1 MLRLWPCS
9 LPWPRTKLIMTLIEE
24 CFPIT
29 KKHEQHAEELVILW
43 PYSLYKF
50 ILFDAAH
57 KILKGLEHVKR
68 NALHADL
75 LDIFQSSDHK
85 D

>member
-1 MLRLWPCS
+1 M
-9 LPWPRTKLIMTLIEE
+9 
-24 CFPIT
+24 

-57 KILKGLEHVKR
+57 KILKGLEHVKP
-68 NALHADL
+68 
-75 LDIFQSSDHK
+75 SDEMLSMLTCWIPSNPPTTK
-85 D
+85 TNSLAQRLTCMSRKGRG